1 MIPIDAAA
9 PLGEL
14 VAWMALAFA
23 IWLVLIEALNRLGVR
38 ASSIVA
44 APLSW
49 LLARAVMS
57 GVPELIRWAQHTV
70 TTMTG

>member
-1 MIPIDAAA
+1 MMPIEAAA

-14 VAWMALAFA
+14 AVWMVLAFA
-23 IWLVLIEALNRLGVR
+23 LWLSLIATLNRLGVH
-38 ASSIVA
+38 ASPMVA

-57 GVPELIRWAQHTV
+57 GVPELIRWAEHTV